1 MNFLSPSLVS
11 LLLLVQPLGA
21 QALSDR
27 FKEGYKTWET
37 TLDKAD
43 GASVRKSIEALLQ
56 KEGLTVGRSDYNE
69 MRALSAALDMA
80 ARACVFE
87 GAWEDAVGYLQKA
100 SDTAAENAANTGNTF
115 ARIRKEHEEKLV
127 EWKAAVA
134 QTEPKLKEL
143 EAQPGLTQE
152 QIKQSAAFKDFLDE
166 HRNAIA
172 HSEWSIKE
180 IDGLMD
186 RLKSDQDTAT
196 RTLVSWQD
204 FLAKEKQD
212 IESAGSVQKYVSD
225 KLQQVKADEARP
237 RNERVAYGRRLM
249 RLDPTNKESRRFVES
264 LLAPDEPAPIP
275 APKAPVKKVKRKT
288 APKP

>member
-1 MNFLSPSLVS
+1 M
-11 LLLLVQPLGA
+11 
-21 QALSDR
+21 
-27 FKEGYKTWET
+27 
-37 TLDKAD
+37 
-43 GASVRKSIEALLQ
+43 
-56 KEGLTVGRSDYNE
+56 
-69 MRALSAALDMA
+69 
-80 ARACVFE
+80 
-87 GAWEDAVGYLQKA
+87 
-100 SDTAAENAANTGNTF
+100 
-115 ARIRKEHEEKLV
+115 

-196 RTLVSWQD
+196 RTLASWQD